1 MIIKYNNHLISKLT
15 YSANN
20 HAILTTCFS
29 DIFFFRINTNFF
41 ILYLNNNKYNIGIQ
55 EEKYE
60 LYFTN
65 RNSKDDSSRL
75 INIHKYKN
83 FFKFMKQLKILY
95 LKIL

>member
-41 ILYLNNNKYNIGIQ
+41 ILYLNNNKYNICLQG
-55 EEKYE
+55 KNYE
-60 LYFTN
+60 FTFTN
-65 RNSKDDSSRL
+65 RNLYHGTISIDIYRYQ
-75 INIHKYKN
+75 I
-83 FFKFMKQLKILY
+83 FFKLMKQLKMLY
-95 LKIL
+95 LQIL